1 MYLKELDLQG
11 FKSFPEKVRLEFN
24 KGITAVVGPNGSGK
38 SNISDA
44 VRWVLGE
51 QRAKSLRG
59 GKMED
64 VIFAGTAN
72 RKPVGFAEVSM
83 TVDNSDR
90 KIPVDYTEITIT
102 RRVYRS
108 GESSYS
114 INGTECRLKDI
125 YELFMDTGIGRDGY
139 SIIGQ
144 GKIDEILS
152 NKSEDRRRLFEEA
165 AGIVKFKNR
174 RSEAENK
181 LDKEQQN
188 LVRVTDIISEIESK
202 IGPLEKQ
209 AEKAKKYLD
218 LYSDMKEADIQLFRI
233 NGEKLE
239 NEISRMSG
247 LILSVEGDISLNE
260 ENLEKKKSESDEI
273 RQSSE
278 QLTSVLETLNHI
290 LTELAGEIE
299 KNEGLCRL
307 TNEQIKNLKESVER
321 LENEKSTKYEKKIE
335 NTREAESASKE
346 ILKIEEE
353 INSFKVSLKEK
364 DEFLNAMLDKQNE
377 HEEMIESIKS
387 EMIEKIKA
395 TTDIK
400 SSLER
405 TQTMLEQF
413 DARMVQIKEEKIDSE
428 NKLRD
433 KEIAAKS
440 AELRA
445 EKHKD
450 SAEEIKRTLERLETK
465 RSDIINIIN
474 VIKSGLEEKA
484 RLLSEKQSRLR
495 VLTDM
500 EREHDGYYKSVKAI
514 LQLKDNGDTAFKGVH
529 GAIAQLFKTEEK
541 YELAIETALGGNM
554 QSIVV
559 ENETNAKNAVNYLKA
574 KQLGRATFLPVSTVK
589 GKMLG
594 SDKERILKEKGVIST
609 AVDLV
614 KFDAVYK
621 GIAESLLGRI
631 IIIDSIDNAI
641 AFARKYKQ
649 SHRIVTLEGDVFMP
663 GGAITGGST
672 GRRSSGVFGRKREMD
687 NLKTETESLSAACN
701 GLKAELDRNNK
712 EIESIDEKT
721 EDKKEESSEI
731 NIAYITTNNE
741 LHQLSE
747 VIAEYNEKLRLI
759 EIEEKQI
766 TEQKLL
772 AESDIEDAKKKLAE
786 TEKSISE
793 TEAMLDDFR
802 INAESDK
809 SDKDTILEQITSIKV
824 EISSLES
831 RKNAQTDTVNRLN
844 DDNKQLESEIIGIEQ
859 EKNRIIERISE
870 KEKLASEVEQLTS
883 SKRKE
888 KALKENE
895 LLISSDN
902 RKKESDKLNIIEREI
917 NDCRDTILKYKNE
930 LVRLETRAE
939 KLAED
944 KKRLFDNMWDNYEIT
959 YPEALKYPSCEIPI
973 DELTKNASLL
983 RNKIRALGAVNVNA
997 VEEYTETKDR
1007 YEFLSKQKTDIIS
1020 AEEKLKGIIKDLS
1033 KLMEKQFK
1041 EKLEVISENF
1051 NEVFREMFGGG
1062 RAYLRLA
1069 EEDDVLESGI
1079 DIIAQPPGKNL
1090 QSMML
1095 LSGGERALT
1104 AIAILFSILKMK
1116 PSPFCILD
1124 EIEAALD
1131 DANVL
1136 RFGDYLQRFSNGTQF
1151 IVITHRKGTMESA
1164 DVLYGVTMQEAGVSK
1179 IVSVKFD
1186 EAVRENAR

>member
-108 GESSYS
+108 GESCYL

-174 RSEAENK
+174 RFEAESK
-181 LDKEQQN
+181 LEREQQN
-188 LVRVTDIISEIESK
+188 LVRITDIISEIETK

-209 AEKAKKYLD
+209 AEKAKKYLE
-218 LYSDMKEADIQLFRI
+218 YYGEMKEADIQLFRI
-233 NGEKLE
+233 NGENLE

-247 LILSVEGDISLNE
+247 LILSSQGDICQSE
-260 ENLEKKKSESDEI
+260 EKLEKLKSEAEEV
-273 RQSSE
+273 RQTGNK
-278 QLTSVLETLNHI
+278 LTSDIEDLNRI

-321 LENEKSTKYEKKIE
+321 LESEKNLKQQKISE
-335 NTREAESASKE
+335 SSQESASANE
-346 ILKIEEE
+346 AALKTEEE
-353 INSFKVSLKEK
+353 INSLKALLKSKE
-364 DEFLNAMLDKQNE
+364 EALNAMLDKQNE
-377 HEEMIESIKS
+377 HEEKIEGIKA

-395 TTDIK
+395 TADIK

-413 DARMVQIKEEKIDSE
+413 NMRIKQIADEKNDYE
-428 NKLRD
+428 KKLRD
-433 KEIAAKS
+433 KKIAAKS

-445 EKHKD
+445 EQNKED
-450 SAEEIKRTLERLETK
+450 AEDIKKALERLESK
-465 RSDIINIIN
+465 RAGIIKIIN
-474 VIKSGLEEKA
+474 VIKSGFEEKT

-495 VLTDM
+495 VLSDM
-500 EREHDGYYKSVKAI
+500 EKEHDGYYKSVKAV
-514 LQLKDNGDTAFKGVH
+514 LQYKDNGETAFKGVH
-529 GAIAQLFKTEEK
+529 GAVAQLFKTEEK
-541 YELAIETALGGNM
+541 YELAIETALGGNL

-559 ENETNAKNAVNYLKA
+559 EKEADAKNAVNYLKSM
-574 KQLGRATFLPVSTVK
+574 QLGRATFLPIATVK
-589 GKMLG
+589 GRTLEAQK
-594 SDKERILKEKGVIST
+594 DTILNEKGVIAA

-614 KFDAVYK
+614 KYDAVYK

-631 IIIDSIDNAI
+631 VVIDCIDNAI

-649 SHRIVTLEGDVFMP
+649 SHRVVTLEGDVFMP

-672 GRRSSGVFGRKREMD
+672 GRKSSGVFGRKREMD
-687 NLKTETESLSAACN
+687 SLKTETESLLAACN
-701 GLKAELDRNNK
+701 GLKAELERNNEK
-712 EIESIDEKT
+712 IEEIDDEAENKRD
-721 EDKKEESSEI
+721 EASQI

-741 LHQLSE
+741 LQQLNE
-747 VIAEYNEKLRLI
+747 VIAEYNEKLRLTDI
-759 EIEEKQI
+759 ESKQI
-766 TEQKLL
+766 TEQKSL
-772 AESDIEDAKKKLAE
+772 AECDVQDSKKKLE
-786 TEKSISE
+786 EIQKSIE
-793 TEAMLDDFR
+793 DTEAMLDAFR
-802 INAESDK
+802 INSESNK
-809 SDKDTILEQITSIKV
+809 TDKDTLLEQITGIKV
-824 EISSLES
+824 NISALES
-831 RKNAQTDTVNRLN
+831 KMNAQADTVKRL
-844 DDNKQLESEIIGIEQ
+844 DTEKELLKSEIAAIDG
-859 EKNRIIERISE
+859 EKNVLIHRIAE
-870 KEKLASEVEQLTS
+870 KGKLADEVEHLTAV
-883 SKRKE
+883 KRKD
-888 KALKENE
+888 KSAKENE
-895 LLISSDN
+895 LLSATES
-902 RKKESDKLNIIEREI
+902 RKKENDKLNITERNI

-930 LVRLETRAE
+930 LVRLESKAE
-939 KLAED
+939 KLSDD
-944 KKRLFDNMWDNYEIT
+944 KKRLFDSMWDNYEIT
-959 YPEALKYPSCEIPI
+959 YPEALKYPSCEISI
-973 DELTKNASLL
+973 DELARNAGQL
-983 RNKIRALGAVNVNA
+983 RNKIKELGSVNVNA
-997 VEEYTETKDR
+997 VEEYTETKER
-1007 YEFLSKQKTDIIS
+1007 YEFLTKQKADIIS

-1033 KLMEKQFK
+1033 SLMEKQFK
-1041 EKLEVISENF
+1041 EKLEIISENF

-1062 RAYLRLA
+1062 RAYLKLS

-1136 RFGDYLQRFSNGTQF
+1136 RFGDYLQRFADDTQF

-1186 EAVRENAR
+1186 EAVRENAG

>member
-90 KIPVDYTEITIT
+90 KIPVDYTEITIA

-174 RSEAENK
+174 RTEAENK
-181 LDKEQQN
+181 LDREQQN
-188 LVRVTDIISEIESK
+188 LVRITDIISEIESK

-209 AEKAKKYLD
+209 ADKAKKYLE
-218 LYSDMKEADIQLFRI
+218 LYGEMKEADIQLFRI
-233 NGEKLE
+233 NGEHLE

-247 LILSVEGDISLNE
+247 LILSSEGDISLNE
-260 ENLEKKKSESDEI
+260 EKLEKMKAESDEI

-278 QLTSVLETLNHI
+278 QLALDIEALNHV

-321 LENEKSTKYEKKIE
+321 LEGEKKNNQEKITE
-335 NTREAESASKE
+335 NTEEAENVSE
-346 ILKIEEE
+346 ETIKIESE
-353 INSFKVSLKEK
+353 INSLNVSLKEK
-364 DEFLNAMLDKQNE
+364 EDFLNAMLDKQSE
-377 HEEMIESIKS
+377 HEEKIESIKS

-395 TTDIK
+395 TADIK

-413 DARMVQIKEEKIDSE
+413 DARIWQIAVEKNDNE

-433 KEIAAKS
+433 KKIAAKS

-445 EKHKD
+445 EQHKD
-450 SAEEIKRTLERLETK
+450 DAEEIKKALERFESK
-465 RSDIINIIN
+465 RSGIIKIIN
-474 VIKSGLEEKA
+474 VIKSGLEEKT

-514 LQLKDNGDTAFKGVH
+514 LQLKDNGDTAFKGVN
-529 GAIAQLFKTEEK
+529 GAVAQLFKTEEK

-559 ENETNAKNAVNYLKA
+559 ESETDAKNAVNYLKT
-574 KQLGRATFLPVSTVK
+574 KQLGRATFLPIATVK
-589 GKMLG
+589 GRTFG
-594 SDKERILKEKGVIST
+594 AEKENILNEKGVIAG

-614 KFDAVYK
+614 KFDAKYK

-631 IIIDSIDNAI
+631 VVIDNIDNAI
-641 AFARKYKQ
+641 TFARKYKQ

-672 GRRSSGVFGRKREMD
+672 GRKSSGVFGRKREMD
-687 NLKTETESLSAACN
+687 SLKTETESLFAACN
-701 GLKAELDRNNK
+701 GLKAELDKNK
-712 EIESIDEKT
+712 KDIESIDEKA
-721 EDKKEESSEI
+721 EDKKDEASEI

-741 LHQLSE
+741 LQRLRE

-759 EIEEKQI
+759 EIEKKQLN
-766 TEQKLL
+766 EQKAF
-772 AESDIEDAKKKLAE
+772 AENDIANAKKNLLE
-786 TEKSISE
+786 TEKSITE
-793 TEAMLDDFR
+793 TEAMLDAFR
-802 INAESDK
+802 INAESNK
-809 SDKDTILEQITSIKV
+809 TDKDTILEQITSIKV
-824 EISSLES
+824 EISSLDS
-831 RKNAQTDTVNRLN
+831 RKNAQADTVNRLN
-844 DDNKQLESEIIGIEQ
+844 DERKRLEAEIIEIDN
-859 EKNRIIERISE
+859 EKNDLIRRISE
-870 KEKLASEVEQLTS
+870 KEKLAGEVDQLTS
-883 SKRKE
+883 LKRKE
-888 KALKENE
+888 KETKENE
-895 LLISSDN
+895 LLSASEN
-902 RKKESDKLNIIEREI
+902 RKKENDKLTIIERDI

-930 LVRLETRAE
+930 LVRLETKTE

-944 KKRLFDNMWDNYEIT
+944 KKRLFDSMWDNYEIT
-959 YPEALKYPSCEIPI
+959 YPEALKYPPCEIPI
-973 DELTKNASLL
+973 DELTKNASAL
-983 RNKIRALGAVNVNA
+983 RNKIKALGAVNVNA
-997 VEEYTETKDR
+997 VEEYTETKER
-1007 YEFLSKQKTDIIS
+1007 YEFLSKQRTDIIS

-1051 NEVFREMFGGG
+1051 NEVFCEMFGGG
-1062 RAYLRLA
+1062 RAYLKLS

-1136 RFGDYLQRFSNGTQF
+1136 RFGDYLQRFSDDTQF

-1186 EAVRENAR
+1186 EAVRQNAR

>member
-90 KIPVDYTEITIT
+90 KIPVDYTEITIA

-174 RSEAENK
+174 RSEAEAK
-181 LDKEQQN
+181 LEKEQQN
-188 LVRVTDIISEIESK
+188 LVRITDIISEIETK

-209 AEKAKKYLD
+209 AEKAKKYLE
-218 LYSDMKEADIQLFRI
+218 LYGEMKEADIQLFKI

-239 NEISRMSG
+239 NEILRING
-247 LILSVEGDISLNE
+247 LILSAEEDISQNE
-260 ENLEKKKSESDEI
+260 EKLEEMKSKAEEI
-273 RQSSE
+273 RQAGE
-278 QLTSVLETLNHI
+278 QLNSDIEKLNHV

-307 TNEQIKNLKESVER
+307 TNEQIKNIKESVER
-321 LENEKSTKYEKKIE
+321 LEGEKKAKLIKISDNTNEVKISNE
-335 NTREAESASKE
+335 NAIKTEQEMNS
-346 ILKIEEE
+346 LKTL
-353 INSFKVSLKEK
+353 LKEK
-364 DEFLNAMLDKQNE
+364 EDYLNAMLDKQSE
-377 HEEMIESIKS
+377 HEEKIENIKS

-395 TTDIK
+395 TADIK
-400 SSLER
+400 SQLER
-405 TQTMLEQF
+405 IQAMLEQF
-413 DARMVQIKEEKIDSE
+413 NARTRQIAVEKNDNE

-433 KEIAAKS
+433 KKIAAKS
-440 AELRA
+440 AELRT
-445 EKHKD
+445 EQLKED
-450 SAEEIKRTLERLETK
+450 AEEIKRVLERLESK
-465 RSDIINIIN
+465 RTGIIKIIN
-474 VIKSGLEEKA
+474 VIKSGLEEKT
-484 RLLSEKQSRLR
+484 RLLDEKQSRLR
-495 VLTDM
+495 ILTDM
-500 EREHDGYYKSVKAI
+500 EREHDGYYKSVKAV
-514 LQLKDNGDTAFKGVH
+514 LQLKDSGDTAFKGVH

-554 QSIVV
+554 QSVVV
-559 ENETNAKNAVNYLKA
+559 ETEADAKNAVNYLKT
-574 KQLGRATFLPVSTVK
+574 KQLGRATFLPIATVK
-589 GKMLG
+589 GKTLG
-594 SDKERILKEKGVIST
+594 NEKDNLLNEKGVIAS
-609 AVDLV
+609 AVDLI
-614 KFDAVYK
+614 KFDEKYR

-631 IIIDSIDNAI
+631 IVIDRIDNAI

-649 SHRIVTLEGDVFMP
+649 SHRVVTLEGDVFMP

-672 GRRSSGVFGRKREMD
+672 GRKSSSVFGRKREMD
-687 NLKTETESLSAACN
+687 SLKTETQALIAACN
-701 GLKAELDRNNK
+701 GLKAELDKNNK
-712 EIESIDEKT
+712 AIVDIDDKT
-721 EDKKEESSEI
+721 DNNKAEASEI

-741 LHQLSE
+741 LKQLQE
-747 VIAEYNEKLRLI
+747 VIDEYNDKLRLI
-759 EIEEKQI
+759 GIEEKQI
-766 TEQKLL
+766 EEQRTL
-772 AESDIEDAKKKLAE
+772 AESDIVEARKRLAE
-786 TEKSISE
+786 TETSIAE
-793 TEAMLDDFR
+793 TESMLDDFR
-802 INAESDK
+802 VNAESNK
-809 SDKDTILEQITSIKV
+809 SDKDVLIEQITGIKV

-831 RKNAQTDTVNRLN
+831 KRNAQIDTVNRLN
-844 DDNKQLESEIIGIEQ
+844 GERKQLEAEIVEIDK
-859 EKNRIIERISE
+859 EKNDLLNKITE
-870 KEKLASEVEQLTS
+870 KEILAAEVEQLTAT
-883 SKRKE
+883 KRNE
-888 KALKENE
+888 KLHKENE
-895 LLISSDN
+895 LLSSTGN
-902 RKKESDKLNIIEREI
+902 RKNENDKLIIIERNI
-917 NDCRDTILKYKNE
+917 NSCRDTILKYKNE
-930 LVRLETRAE
+930 LVRLESKEE
-939 KLAED
+939 KLSED
-944 KKRLFDNMWDNYEIT
+944 KKRLFDSMWDNYEIT
-959 YPEALKYPSCEIPI
+959 YPEAKKYPPCDLPI
-973 DELTKNASLL
+973 DELKKSAASL
-983 RNKIRALGAVNVNA
+983 RNTIKGLGAVNVNA
-997 VEEYTETKDR
+997 VDEYAETKER
-1007 YEFLSKQKTDIIS
+1007 YEFLSKQKNDIIS

-1062 RAYLRLA
+1062 RAYLKLS

-1136 RFGDYLQRFSNGTQF
+1136 RFGDYLQRFSDDTQF

>member
-90 KIPVDYTEITIT
+90 KIPVDYTEITIA

-108 GESSYS
+108 GESSYL

-174 RSEAENK
+174 RFEAEAK
-181 LDKEQQN
+181 LDREQQN
-188 LVRVTDIISEIESK
+188 LVRVTDIISEIEMK

-209 AEKAKKYLD
+209 AEKAKKYLEF
-218 LYSDMKEADIQLFRI
+218 YGEMKEADIQLFRI
-233 NGEKLE
+233 NGEHLE

-247 LILSVEGDISLNE
+247 LTLSAEGDIFQNE
-260 ENLEKKKSESDEI
+260 EKLEKIKSEAEEI
-273 RQSSE
+273 RNIGE
-278 QLTSVLETLNHI
+278 KLTSDIEVLNRI

-321 LENEKSTKYEKKIE
+321 LEGEKKTKQEKIFE
-335 NTREAESASKE
+335 SSQEAAKANEE
-346 ILKIEEE
+346 TLKSEEE
-353 INSFKVSLKEK
+353 ISILKASLKDKE
-364 DEFLNAMLDKQNE
+364 EFLNAMLDKQSE
-377 HEEMIESIKS
+377 HEKRIEDIKS

-395 TTDIK
+395 TADIK

-413 DARMVQIKEEKIDSE
+413 DARIKQIAYDKNDNE

-433 KEIAAKS
+433 KKIAAKS

-445 EKHKD
+445 EQNKED
-450 SAEEIKRTLERLETK
+450 AEEIKRALERLEAK
-465 RSDIINIIN
+465 KAGIINIIN
-474 VIKSGLEEKA
+474 IIKNGLEEKT
-484 RLLSEKQSRLR
+484 RLLGEKQSRLR

-500 EREHDGYYKSVKAI
+500 EKEHDGYYKSVKAV
-514 LQLKDNGDTAFKGVH
+514 LQLKDNGEIAFKGVH
-529 GAIAQLFKTEEK
+529 GAVAQLFKTEEK
-541 YELAIETALGGNM
+541 YELAIETALGGNL

-559 ENETNAKNAVNYLKA
+559 EKELDAKTAVNYLKT
-574 KQLGRATFLPVSTVK
+574 KQLGRATFLPVATVK
-589 GKMLG
+589 GRTFGVEK
-594 SDKERILKEKGVIST
+594 DNILNEKGVIAA

-614 KFDAVYK
+614 KFDAVYR
-621 GIAESLLGRI
+621 GIAESLLGRTVV
-631 IIIDSIDNAI
+631 IDSIDNAI
-641 AFARKYKQ
+641 VFASKYKQ

-663 GGAITGGST
+663 GGSITGGST
-672 GRRSSGVFGRKREMD
+672 GRKSSGVFGRKREMD
-687 NLKTETESLSAACN
+687 NLKIETESLLAACN
-701 GLKAELDRNNK
+701 GLKAELDRNNDK
-712 EIESIDEKT
+712 IDKIEEEA
-721 EDKKEESSEI
+721 EDKKDEASNI

-741 LHQLSE
+741 LQQLEE
-747 VIAEYNEKLRLI
+747 VIAEYKEKVRLN
-759 EIEEKQI
+759 EIEQKQI
-766 TEQKLL
+766 AEQKAM
-772 AESDIEDAKKKLAE
+772 AESDVTDAKRRLEE

-793 TEAMLDDFR
+793 TEKMLDDFR
-802 INAESDK
+802 INAESNK
-809 SDKDTILEQITSIKV
+809 TDKDTLLEHITRIKV
-824 EISSLES
+824 EVSALES
-831 RKNAQTDTVNRLN
+831 KKDAQVDTLKRLEGE
-844 DDNKQLESEIIGIEQ
+844 KILLESEISAIEA
-859 EKNRIIERISE
+859 EKNELIRRISE
-870 KEKLASEVEQLTS
+870 KQNLANDVEHITA

-888 KALKENE
+888 KAGKENE
-895 LLISSDN
+895 LLSASEN
-902 RKKESDKLNIIEREI
+902 RKKESEKLIIIERDI
-917 NDCRDTILKYKNE
+917 NDYRDTILKHKNE
-930 LVRLETRAE
+930 LVRLESKSE
-939 KLAED
+939 KLADD
-944 KKRLFDNMWDNYEIT
+944 KKRLFDSMWDNYEIT
-959 YPEALKYPSCEIPI
+959 YPEALKYPPCEVSIG
-973 DELTKNASLL
+973 ELKINAGLL
-983 RNKIRALGAVNVNA
+983 KNKIKELGSVNVNA
-997 VEEYTETKDR
+997 VDEYAETKER
-1007 YEFLSKQKTDIIS
+1007 YEFLSKQKSDIIS

-1033 KLMEKQFK
+1033 SLMEKQFK

-1062 RAYLRLA
+1062 RAYLKLA

-1095 LSGGERALT
+1095 LSGGERSLT

-1136 RFGDYLQRFSNGTQF
+1136 RFGDYLQRFADDTQF

-1186 EAVRENAR
+1186 EAVRENAI